1 MSKSTP
7 AELNEFGTTATESL
21 HDHDGDAADCPCQD
35 GLACFD
41 VWMAERDARG
51 EF

>member
-1 MSKSTP
+1 MSKSEP
-7 AELNEFGTTATESL
+7 AELNEFGTTTTESL
-21 HDHDGDAADCPCQD
+21 HDHDGDPAGCPCQD

-41 VWMAERDARG
+41 VWMAERMARE